1 MLVEFAS
8 VVDAVRCVVEIQRG
22 MLERNADIPSE
33 KRIDFRVGI
42 NVGDVIVD
50 GDDIYGDGVNVAA
63 RLEGLVEP
71 AASWWRGWSA
81 TRCASRSGDDSHSM
95 SPLSLRVA

>member
-8 VVDAVRCVVEIQRG
+8 VVDAVRCVVEIQRVP
-22 MLERNADIPSE
+22 AD
-33 KRIDFRVGI
+33 KRIDFRVGV

-63 RLEGLVEP
+63 RLEGLAEP
-71 AASWWRGWSA
+71 AASW
-81 TRCASRSGDDSHSM
+81 
-95 SPLSLRVA
+95 

>member
-1 MLVEFAS
+1 MTAALGDLGVDQRLAKAFETRIIKTTGDGMLVEFAS
-8 VVDAVRCVVEIQRG
+8 VVDTVRCAVEIQRG
-22 MLERNADIPSE
+22 IFERNADVPPE

-63 RLEGLVEP
+63 RLEGL
-71 AASWWRGWSA
+71 AS
-81 TRCASRSGDDSHSM
+81 TSGQ
-95 SPLSLRVA
+95 